1 MPAVLGPKAPSS
13 TGQSARESSGDSPR
27 SRGLAQVVFFPV
39 GSGFRIWV
47 LDFGFRVPGMGLRD
61 EDSSSRV
68 EGLGIYGLFGFRCVL
83 GFMGSVWDSG
93 IVRFRGPH
101 HPEGKVSAP

>member
-1 MPAVLGPKAPSS
+1 
-13 TGQSARESSGDSPR
+13 
-27 SRGLAQVVFFPV
+27 
-39 GSGFRIWV
+39 
-47 LDFGFRVPGMGLRD
+47 MGLRG